1 VNSATSDERFRTQY
15 LILPGIYVATIFLTA
30 ALSLGTPGGAY
41 YRIWGICP
49 PVASLGMVVDNDAVI
64 VGAFL
69 LLGTPW
75 WYLVGRIGRDGHERR
90 RGLLRPTVGA
100 VIALFTC
107 FISSAMT
114 LDPVREDIRDNALK
128 SAAIAQYSLV
138 ALLCVGA
145 LLGILFAVVAAVSP
159 SRES

>member
-1 VNSATSDERFRTQY
+1 
-15 LILPGIYVATIFLTA
+15 
-30 ALSLGTPGGAY
+30 
-41 YRIWGICP
+41 
-49 PVASLGMVVDNDAVI
+49 
-64 VGAFL
+64 
-69 LLGTPW
+69 
-75 WYLVGRIGRDGHERR
+75 
-90 RGLLRPTVGA
+90 
-100 VIALFTC
+100 
-107 FISSAMT
+107 MT